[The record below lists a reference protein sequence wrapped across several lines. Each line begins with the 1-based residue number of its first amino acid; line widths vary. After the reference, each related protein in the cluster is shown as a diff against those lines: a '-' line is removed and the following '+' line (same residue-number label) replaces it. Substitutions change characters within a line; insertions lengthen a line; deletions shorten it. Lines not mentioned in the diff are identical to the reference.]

1 MARSTF
7 GLNPRTAKSKRRIR
21 KGLNMNKPVIG
32 FIGVG
37 LMGHGMAKNIV
48 EKGYPLVVM
57 GHRNRQPVED
67 LVQRGATEVTSARE
81 MAEACDI
88 IHLCVSGSPQ
98 VEQLIRGENGILASG
113 KQGLVVVDCST
124 SDPVSTLQLVQELRA
139 AGMDLAD
146 APLGRTPKE
155 AEAGTL
161 DTMVGASPET
171 LARIKP
177 VLECWAGLVVHM
189 GEVGMGHKM
198 KLVNNFVAMGYAVLY
213 SEALAVARKAGLTVE
228 QVDSVLRPSRLS
240 NGFYDTFM
248 KWTLE
253 GDENAHRFAITNAH
267 KDMRYVANLANSI
280 GAVTPVQATLRNAF
294 AAMEAA
300 GRGDDYVPMLA
311 DFVAETNGLT
321 TDKSKA

>member
-1 MARSTF
+1 MDPVLGRLSRDSNK
-7 GLNPRTAKSKRRIR
+7 GNP
-21 KGLNMNKPVIG
+21 MNKPVIG

-48 EKGYPLVVM
+48 ENGYPLMVM
-57 GHRNRQPVED
+57 AHRNRQPVED
-67 LVQRGATEVTSARE
+67 LLHRGATEVHSARE

-98 VEQLIRGENGILASG
+98 VEQLVRAPDGIIAAG
-113 KQGLVVVDCST
+113 KKGLIVVDCST
-124 SDPVSTLQLVQELRA
+124 SDPVSTLQLAEELRG

-161 DTMVGASPET
+161 DAMVGASPET
-171 LARIKP
+171 FARIKP
-177 VLECWAGLVVHM
+177 VIDCWAGLVVHM
-189 GEVGMGHKM
+189 GEVGLGHKM
-198 KLVNNFVAMGYAVLY
+198 KLINNFVALGYAVLY
-213 SEALAVARKAGLTVE
+213 SEALAVARKSGLSAE
-228 QVDSVLRPSRLS
+228 QVDSVLRPGRLS
-240 NGFYDTFM
+240 NGFYETFM

-253 GDENAHRFAITNAH
+253 RDENAHRFAITNAH
-267 KDMRYVANLANSI
+267 KDMRYLSNLANSI

-300 GRGDDYVPMLA
+300 GRGEDYVPMMA
-311 DFVAETNGLT
+311 DFIAEANGL
-321 TDKSKA
+321 DDSKA